1 VAVEVLVME
10 DPEELQLLEH
20 KDLVNLVVVMEQ
32 IMQPQLMQQ
41 QEQLI
46 LEVEVEAE

>member
-20 KDLVNLVVVMEQ
+20 RDLVNLVVVMEQ
-32 IMQPQLMQQ
+32 IIQLQLLQQ
-41 QEQLI
+41 QEQQI
-46 LEVEVEAE
+46 LVVEVEAE